1 MRLAAVL
8 LAVASLLSSGCLPG
22 DRAKDLKV
30 TSECVQPIWL
40 RFYEEAD
47 ATAEIFQNERPLRL
61 DPGTT
66 YDSSIFDN
74 DTDGFS
80 IAVSSSEGEVG
91 KVIVVPHSEGDAVGV
106 VLGGER
112 CP

>member
-1 MRLAAVL
+1 MRRVPPLTVVAL
-8 LAVASLLSSGCLPG
+8 LVSGCLPG
-22 DRAKDLKV
+22 DRAKDLKI
-30 TSECVQPIWL
+30 TSECVQPVWL
-40 RFYEEAD
+40 RFYEEAG

-61 DPGTT
+61 DPGAT

-74 DTDGFS
+74 DPDGFS

-91 KVIVVPHSEGDAVGV
+91 KVIVVPHTEGDAVRV
-106 VLGGER
+106 VLGGEQ